1 MPETKLTWGAL
12 REHLRKTWIL
22 YIVGILACLF
32 GTELLW
38 TITTPQIPPEQ
49 MVVIYLADSTSDPEP
64 LKQIAEE
71 MLAEA
76 QKADQSLKKVEF
88 QSLQYSN
95 PETDYTGPMILMA
108 RLSVNEGDAFLA
120 SKSVMDNLVAGG
132 TLLPL
137 DDIVASGWLNQY
149 DLEPYYATYEDEES
163 GEKTT
168 FLAGLRIDSLNAL
181 YEMGAFHNA
190 DAFLAI
196 PANGTNLD
204 TTLIALEKMVDSL
217 IRWEPG
223 QSRG

>member
-1 MPETKLTWGAL
+1 M
-12 REHLRKTWIL
+12 
-22 YIVGILACLF
+22 GILACLF

-49 MVVIYLADSTSDPEP
+49 MVVVYLADSSSDPEP
-64 LKQIAEE
+64 LNQIAEE
-71 MLAEA
+71 MLVEA
-76 QKADQSLKKVEF
+76 QKADKSLKKVEF
-88 QSLQYSN
+88 QSLQYSS

-137 DDIVASGWLNQY
+137 DDLVASGWLKQY

-168 FLAGLRIDSLNAL
+168 FLAGLKIDSLNAL
-181 YEMGAFHNA
+181 YEMGAFRNA
-190 DAFLAI
+190 DAFLAL
-196 PANGTNLD
+196 PAYGTNLD
-204 TTLIALEKMVDSL
+204 TTLIALDKMLDSL